1 MRTNTTSPSPR
12 VKTIRAAPA
21 GSGSG
26 GVYPTATAQLALAGA
41 PALLMVV
48 HGVSTL
54 ARSCLS
60 GAGIT
65 DRCATKIGWCLE
77 SLLIPRSDF
86 VARRIQK
93 AIAGWGT
100 DKMTLVRLLGGLD
113 GRKLIG
119 VLEAYETKYAK
130 PLASSLNVEIG
141 GHFANAALTWIRT
154 LDDPSS
160 GVEDVTEQSVSSFEG
175 DAAALTRMCDF
186 LLLENEMLMRFAAS
200 LDVETL
206 AEAVRHNKTDD
217 TRLIRTLTTRAK
229 RFLGRL
235 SYQYREENDTTLS
248 NLVDENCEGW

>member
-1 MRTNTTSPSPR
+1 
-12 VKTIRAAPA
+12 
-21 GSGSG
+21 
-26 GVYPTATAQLALAGA
+26 
-41 PALLMVV
+41 MVV